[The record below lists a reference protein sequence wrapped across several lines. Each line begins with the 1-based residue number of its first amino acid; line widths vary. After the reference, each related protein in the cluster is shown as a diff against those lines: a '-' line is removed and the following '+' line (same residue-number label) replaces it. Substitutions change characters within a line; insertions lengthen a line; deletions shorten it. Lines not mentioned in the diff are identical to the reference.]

1 MVFYTV
7 TGEGGT
13 SKMFEFIN
21 KIFKNKKLTEEEKI
35 SIIDLV
41 HTEESFIKPRDL
53 IAEREHQKKVA
64 EKVKK
69 KAAKKAWISY
79 VSPPVRMNDN
89 LTKQVEEVVGALFE
103 RLCAIVD
110 TELRKSHKNI
120 KHVKHE
126 RYYYQVTAFDEIYR
140 LSREVVC
147 SSYKMENVHV
157 SVFFSYDLRT
167 MLPRDIQQILT
178 HEVEM
183 YRKNLPIPDEETR
196 GKFGL
201 TQFGTK
207 IVWWDPS
214 GILRDKQIF
223 DGSEMA
229 YFDHLR
235 KRVTR
240 FTEAPPIMILCLRK
254 YADLMQIVLRDLED
268 GSIKWKIKANNY
280 FRKYF
285 QLPQDDDRIWAETFR
300 LPADLYLLA
309 ENTIRKEVEGLRV
322 VPAEESLQ
330 NLQKYLPDETFMKI
344 QEYLSQEVELELDYQ
359 TITALRDVNKTVWHE
374 AANLLIRQSLEK
386 VSGLL
391 EDVANDPDLKKIA
404 TKVIKQSED
413 PDKRILFIFL
423 MERMALPVSKALQK
437 ERDGFIH
444 PTRKTDYQQLLLD
457 ADLALEG
464 LAVLLDECTQ
474 PMRREIKLDTA
485 LITASHS
492 ALDTIIDMVDTYLSD
507 AETHEVRDAAVNL
520 NFIAEVEMSSAEE
533 QSEAESA
540 VSISVS
546 ATASISITEEVENP
560 DSEQESEHMRFLKQM
575 VASNGISLDDFKEQ
589 AKNNGK
595 LHQAYLTELN
605 EVLYEVFDDQVL
617 VISQQQV
624 IVEEDF
630 MEEMREWLYG

>member
-1 MVFYTV
+1 
-7 TGEGGT
+7 
-13 SKMFEFIN
+13 MFDFIN

-35 SIIDLV
+35 SIIELV
-41 HTEESFIKPRDL
+41 HTEESFINPRDL
-53 IAEREHQKKVA
+53 IAEQERQKIAQKKA
-64 EKVKK
+64 EK
-69 KAAKKAWISY
+69 KAAEMAWISY

-89 LTKQVEEVVGALFE
+89 FTEQVEEVVGALFE
-103 RLCAIVD
+103 RLCTIVD
-110 TELRKSHKNI
+110 MELKKKRKNI
-120 KHVKHE
+120 KHVKYE
-126 RYYYQVTAFDEIYR
+126 RYYYHVTAFDEIYR
-140 LSREVVC
+140 LSREVVF
-147 SSYKMENVHV
+147 SFYRQDNMHPEAY
-157 SVFFSYDLRT
+157 FSYDLQA
-167 MLPRDIQQILT
+167 MLPRDIQKILVC
-178 HEVEM
+178 EVEKH
-183 YRKNLPIPDEETR
+183 RKYLPSPDEETR
-196 GKFGL
+196 IKFGL

-214 GILRDKQIF
+214 GMLREKQIF
-223 DGSEMA
+223 DGIEMD
-229 YFDHLR
+229 YFNHLR
-235 KRVTR
+235 RRVTR
-240 FTEAPPIMILCLRK
+240 FTEVPAVMTLCLGK
-254 YADLMQIVLRDLED
+254 YVDLMQIVLHDLED
-268 GSIKWKIKANNY
+268 GSIKWKIKPNNY

-285 QLPQDDDRIWAETFR
+285 HLPLDDERIWAETVR

-309 ENTIRKEVEGLRV
+309 ENMIRKEVEGLRV

-464 LAVLLDECTQ
+464 LAVLLNECTQ

-560 DSEQESEHMRFLKQM
+560 DSEQESEHMQFLKQL
-575 VASNGISLDDFKEQ
+575 VASNGISLVDFKEQ
-589 AKNNGK
+589 AKIKGK

-605 EVLYEVFDDQVL
+605 EVLYEIFDDQVL

>member
-1 MVFYTV
+1 
-7 TGEGGT
+7 
-13 SKMFEFIN
+13 MFDFIN
-21 KIFKNKKLTEEEKI
+21 KIFKNKRLTEEEKI
-35 SIIDLV
+35 SIIELV
-41 HTEESFIKPRDL
+41 NNEESFIKPRDL
-53 IAEREHQKKVA
+53 IAEREHQKKV
-64 EKVKK
+64 EK
-69 KAAKKAWISY
+69 KAGEKAWISY
-79 VSPPVRMNDN
+79 VSPPVRLNDN
-89 LTKQVEEVVGALFE
+89 FTRQIEEVVGALFE
-103 RLCAIVD
+103 RLCAIIDV
-110 TELRKSHKNI
+110 ELKKKHKNI
-120 KHVKHE
+120 KYVKYE
-126 RYYYQVTAFDEIYR
+126 RYYYHVTVFDEVYR
-140 LSREVVC
+140 LSKEVVN
-147 SSYKMENVHV
+147 SFYRQDNMLAAD
-157 SVFFSYDLRT
+157 FFSYDLKA
-167 MLPRDIQQILT
+167 MLSRDIQKIIT
-178 HEVEM
+178 HEVDA
-183 YRKNLPIPDEETR
+183 YRENLPFPDEETR
-196 GKFGL
+196 KQFGL
-201 TQFGTK
+201 TPFGSKT
-207 IVWWDPS
+207 VWWDPS
-214 GILRDKQIF
+214 GVLRDKQLFESNEMDNF
-223 DGSEMA
+223 DQ
-229 YFDHLR
+229 LR

-240 FTEAPPIMILCLRK
+240 FTEVPAVMSLCLRK
-254 YADLMQIVLRDLED
+254 YADLMQLVLHDLED
-268 GSIKWKIKANNY
+268 GSIKWKIKPNNY

-285 QLPQDDDRIWAETFR
+285 HLSMDDERIWAETFR

-309 ENTIRKEVEGLRV
+309 ENMIRKEIEGLRV
-322 VPAEESLQ
+322 VPAEEGLQ

-464 LAVLLDECTQ
+464 LAVLLNECTQ

-546 ATASISITEEVENP
+546 ATASISITEEVENH
-560 DSEQESEHMRFLKQM
+560 DIEQESEHMQFLKQL
-575 VASNGISLDDFKEQ
+575 VASNGISLVDFKEQ
-589 AKNNGK
+589 AKIKGK

-605 EVLYEVFDDQVL
+605 EVLYEIFDDQVL

>member
-1 MVFYTV
+1 
-7 TGEGGT
+7 
-13 SKMFEFIN
+13 MFDFIN
-21 KIFKNKKLTEEEKI
+21 KIFKNKRLTEEEKI
-35 SIIDLV
+35 SIIELV
-41 HTEESFIKPRDL
+41 NNEESFIKPRDL
-53 IAEREHQKKVA
+53 IAEREHQKKA
-64 EKVKK
+64 EK
-69 KAAKKAWISY
+69 KAAERAWISY

-89 LTKQVEEVVGALFE
+89 LTQQVEEVIGALFE
-103 RLCAIVD
+103 ILCTVVD
-110 TELRKSHKNI
+110 VELKKKHKTI
-120 KHVKHE
+120 KHVKYE
-126 RYYYQVTAFDEIYR
+126 RYYYHVTAFDEIYR

-147 SSYKMENVHV
+147 STYRLDNVQV

-167 MLPRDIQQILT
+167 MLSLDIQKILM
-178 HEVEM
+178 HELEA
-183 YRKNLPIPDEETR
+183 YREKLPFPDEETR
-196 GKFGL
+196 IKFGL

-214 GILRDKQIF
+214 GMLRDKQIF
-223 DGSEMA
+223 DGIEMA
-229 YFDHLR
+229 YFDQLR
-235 KRVTR
+235 KRATR
-240 FTEAPPIMILCLRK
+240 FTEVPVVMSLCLRK
-254 YADLMQIVLRDLED
+254 YADLMQIVLHDLED
-268 GSIKWKIKANNY
+268 GSIKWKIKPNNY

-285 QLPQDDDRIWAETFR
+285 HLPLDDERIWAETVR

-309 ENTIRKEVEGLRV
+309 ENMIRKEVEGLRV

-540 VSISVS
+540 VSTSVS
-546 ATASISITEEVENP
+546 ATACIIEEAENL
-560 DSEQESEHMRFLKQM
+560 DSEQESEHMLFLKQL
-575 VASNGISLDDFKEQ
+575 VVGNGISLDDFKVH

-605 EVLYEVFDDQVL
+605 EVLYEIFDDQVL

-624 IVEEDF
+624 IIEEDF

>member
-1 MVFYTV
+1 
-7 TGEGGT
+7 
-13 SKMFEFIN
+13 MFEFIN

-35 SIIDLV
+35 SIIELV
-41 HTEESFIKPRDL
+41 NNEESFISPRNL
-53 IAEREHQKKVA
+53 IAEQERQKIAQKKA
-64 EKVKK
+64 EK
-69 KAAKKAWISY
+69 KAGEKAWISY
-79 VSPPVRMNDN
+79 VSPPVRLNDN
-89 LTKQVEEVVGALFE
+89 FTKQIEEVVSALFE
-103 RLCAIVD
+103 RLCTVVD
-110 TELRKSHKNI
+110 VELKKKHKNI
-120 KHVKHE
+120 KNVKHE

-240 FTEAPPIMILCLRK
+240 FTEAPSIMTLCLRK

-309 ENTIRKEVEGLRV
+309 ENTIRKEIEGLRV
-322 VPAEESLQ
+322 LPAEESMQ
-330 NLQKYLPDETFMKI
+330 NLQKYLPIETFQRI
-344 QEYLSQEVELELDYQ
+344 QIYLSQKVDLELDYQ
-359 TITALRDVNKTVWHE
+359 TITALRNMNKTVWHE
-374 AANLLIRQSLEK
+374 AANLFISQSLEQI
-386 VSGLL
+386 SGLL
-391 EDVANDPDLKKIA
+391 DEVAKDPDLKKIA

-413 PDKRILFIFL
+413 PDKRIIFIFL
-423 MERMALPVSKALQK
+423 MEKMALPVSKALQK

-444 PTRKTDYQQLLLD
+444 PTKKTDYQQLLLD

-464 LAVLLDECTQ
+464 LAVLLNECTQ

-520 NFIAEVEMSSAEE
+520 NFIAEVEMSMAEE
-533 QSEAESA
+533 QNEAESA
-540 VSISVS
+540 VSTSVS
-546 ATASISITEEVENP
+546 ATACIIEEAENP

>member
-1 MVFYTV
+1 
-7 TGEGGT
+7 
-13 SKMFEFIN
+13 MFEFIN

-157 SVFFSYDLRT
+157 SVFFSYNLRT

-214 GILRDKQIF
+214 GIFRDKQIF

-240 FTEAPPIMILCLRK
+240 FTEAPSIMILCLRK
-254 YADLMQIVLRDLED
+254 YTGLMQIVLRDLED

-309 ENTIRKEVEGLRV
+309 ENTIRKEIEGLRV
-322 VPAEESLQ
+322 LPAEESMQ
-330 NLQKYLPDETFMKI
+330 NLQKYLPIETFQRI
-344 QEYLSQEVELELDYQ
+344 QIYLSQKVDLELDYQ
-359 TITALRDVNKTVWHE
+359 TITALRNMNKTVWHE
-374 AANLLIRQSLEK
+374 AANLFISQSLEQI
-386 VSGLL
+386 SGLL
-391 EDVANDPDLKKIA
+391 DEVAKDPDLKKIA

-413 PDKRILFIFL
+413 PDKRIIFIFL
-423 MERMALPVSKALQK
+423 MEKMALPVSKALQK

-464 LAVLLDECTQ
+464 LAVLLNECTQ
-474 PMRREIKLDTA
+474 PMRREIKLDTD

-520 NFIAEVEMSSAEE
+520 NFIAEVEMSMAEE
-533 QSEAESA
+533 QNESESA
-540 VSISVS
+540 VSTSVS
-546 ATASISITEEVENP
+546 ATETIIEEPENL
-560 DSEQESEHMRFLKQM
+560 DSEQEYEHMLFLKQL
-575 VASNGISLDDFKEQ
+575 VVGNGISLDDFKVH

-605 EVLYEVFDDQVL
+605 EVLYEIFDDQVL

-624 IVEEDF
+624 IIEEDF
-630 MEEMREWLYG
+630 MEEMREWLHG